1 MSHMKKQDFSAD
13 VEAVMKKYDRESNT
27 RIWEGKPK
35 IAITAVTA
43 AFSLYCILSTLFS
56 RAGIEIRL
64 TAFLA
69 YIIVIGYLHYPR
81 SKHHVQV
88 NHIPWYDW
96 VLMAAGAGS
105 FLYYCLNYRD
115 LVMVLSSASKMTPF
129 FLAVGI
135 IGTVS
140 LVELC
145 RRCVG
150 LPILCVVGVLLG
162 YTLLCGMRLNR
173 VVYTLFYGTSGILS
187 TPVNVCA
194 KYMVV
199 FIILGAF
206 LERSGI
212 ADFFTDIAN
221 ALVGGF
227 AGGPAKAAVVASALE
242 GMVSG
247 SSVANT
253 VGSGSITIP
262 LMKDT
267 GYTPEFAGAVEAAAS
282 TGGQIM
288 PPILGAAA
296 FLMAEYMGVPYAQV
310 ALMAIIPAFLYFAGI
325 FISVHLEAR
334 RLGLKGIPR
343 EKLPKLTKLLPK
355 VYLLSPL
362 VVLVYL
368 VSSNTRTMQ
377 TSATIAILVAIGV
390 SMFRADTRITPKRFL
405 EAMEAGGKGTITVA
419 VACAMAGIIA
429 GCITVTGLGSQLISA
444 VVTLSGGNQMIAL
457 VLTMLCCI
465 VLGMGVPTTATFC
478 IMANTCAPILT
489 RMGIGTIPAMFF
501 VFYFGI
507 VADITPPVALAAY
520 AGAAIAK
527 SDPMKTGVQAT
538 RLAIAAFIIPYVF
551 AIHPQ
556 MLLIDATLPQVL
568 QITLTSFLGMMGV
581 CSGLTGYL
589 TAPMTMPA
597 RLAAILG
604 GMLMIVP
611 GTATDILGAG
621 IIAAL
626 VLWGLAGKRRAVTA

>member
-1 MSHMKKQDFSAD
+1 MSDLQKQDFSAD

-27 RIWEGKPK
+27 RIWEGTPK
-35 IAITAVTA
+35 ILVSAVTA
-43 AFSLYCILSTLFS
+43 LFSLYCIFSTLFS
-56 RAGIEIRL
+56 RSGIEIRL

-81 SKHHVQV
+81 SKHHVRV
-88 NHIPWYDW
+88 NHVPWYDW
-96 VLMAAGAGS
+96 GLMAVGAGC
-105 FLYYCLNYRD
+105 FLYYCLNYQE

-135 IGTVS
+135 LGTAS

-150 LPILCVVGVLLG
+150 LPILCVVGALLA
-162 YTLLCGMRLNR
+162 YTLLSGMRLNR

-267 GYTPEFAGAVEAAAS
+267 GYTPEFSGAVEAAAS

-296 FLMAEYMGVPYAQV
+296 FLMAEYMGVPYSQV
-310 ALMAIIPAFLYFAGI
+310 ALMAMIPAFLYFAGI
-325 FISVHLEAR
+325 FISVHLEAK

-343 EKLPKLTKLLPK
+343 ERLPRVRELLPKL
-355 VYLLSPL
+355 YLLTPL

-377 TSATIAILVAIGV
+377 TSATIAILVAIAV
-390 SMFRADTRITPKRFL
+390 SMFRKDTRITPKRFV

-429 GCITVTGLGSQLISA
+429 GCITVTGLGSKLISA
-444 VVTLSGGNQMIAL
+444 VVTLSGGNQVIAL

-489 RMGIGTIPAMFF
+489 QMGIGTVPAMFF

-527 SDPMKTGVQAT
+527 SDPMKTGFQAT

-551 AIHPQ
+551 AVHPE
-556 MLLIDATLPQVL
+556 MLLIDAQLPEVV
-568 QITLTSFLGMMGV
+568 QITLTSFLGMVGV
-581 CSGLTGYL
+581 CAGLTGYL
-589 TAPMTMPA
+589 TAPLSLPS
-597 RLAAILG
+597 RLAAIAG
-604 GMLMIVP
+604 GLLMIVP
-611 GTATDILGAG
+611 GTATDLLGAC
-621 IIAAL
+621 IIAGL
-626 VLWGLAGKRRAVTA
+626 LLWGAIGKRSAVEA

>member
-1 MSHMKKQDFSAD
+1 MSDIPKQDFSAD
-13 VEAVMKKYDRESNT
+13 VEAVMKKYDRESNV
-27 RIWEGKPK
+27 RIWEGTPK
-35 IAITAVTA
+35 ILVSTITAL
-43 AFSLYCILSTLFS
+43 FSLYCILSTLFS
-56 RAGIEIRL
+56 RSGIEIRL

-81 SKHHVQV
+81 SKHHVRA
-88 NHIPWYDW
+88 NHVPWYDW

-105 FLYYCLNYRD
+105 FLYYSLNYKE

-135 IGTVS
+135 LGTVS

-162 YTLLCGMRLNR
+162 YTLLSGMRLNR

-296 FLMAEYMGVPYAQV
+296 FLMAEYMGVPYSQV
-310 ALMAIIPAFLYFAGI
+310 ALMAVIPAFLYFAGI
-325 FISVHLEAR
+325 FISVHLEAK

-343 EKLPKLTKLLPK
+343 EKLPKLRELLPK
-355 VYLLSPL
+355 LYLLTPL

-377 TSATIAILVAIGV
+377 TSATIAILVAIAV
-390 SMFRADTRITPKRFL
+390 SMLRKDTRITPKRFV

-444 VVTLSGGNQMIAL
+444 VVTLSGGNQLIAL

-489 RMGIGTIPAMFF
+489 QMGIGTIPAMFF

-551 AIHPQ
+551 AVHPQ
-556 MLLIDATLPQVL
+556 MLLIDAHLPEVV
-568 QITLTSFLGMMGV
+568 QITLTSFLGMAGV
-581 CSGLTGYL
+581 CAGLTGYL
-589 TAPMTMPA
+589 LSPLNLPL
-597 RLAAILG
+597 RLAAIAG
-604 GMLMIVP
+604 GLLMIVP
-611 GTATDILGAG
+611 GTATDIAG
-621 IIAAL
+621 GCIIAAL
-626 VLWGLAGKRRAVTA
+626 LLWGAAGKRVTVQT